1 MRKLVSFMHI
11 SLDGFT
17 TNSKGQMD
25 WVLADKEMFDIA
37 GQQTLK
43 SDTALYGRGTYEIME
58 AYWPTAADQPN
69 ATKHDIEHSAWYN
82 SVQKIVVSK
91 TLESSEI
98 KNAKLINKNLP
109 EEIRKMKNEK
119 GKEIVMFGSPTLAH
133 SLMEENLIDEYW
145 LFINPI
151 LLGQGNPLFKNLS
164 HEIKLRLLTSKTFAS
179 GVVCLHYETSNQ
191 I

>member
-25 WVLADKEMFDIA
+25 WIIADEEMFEIA
-37 GQQTLK
+37 GEQTLK
-43 SDTALYGRGTYEIME
+43 SDTALYGRGTYKIME
-58 AYWPTAADQPN
+58 DYWPTAANQPN
-69 ATKHDIEHSAWYN
+69 ASKHDIEHSSWYK

-91 TLESSEI
+91 TLKISEI
-98 KNAKLINKNLP
+98 KNAEIISANLP
-109 EEIRKMKNEK
+109 VEIRKLKERD
-119 GKEIVMFGSPTLAH
+119 GKEIIMFGSPTLTR
-133 SLMEENLIDEYW
+133 SLMNENLIDDYW

-151 LLGQGNPLFKNLS
+151 LLGQGNNLFKNLS
-164 HEIKLRLLTSKTFAS
+164 HEIKLKLQMSKTFAS
-179 GVVCLHYETSNQ
+179 GVICLHYST

>member
-25 WVLADKEMFDIA
+25 WILADQEMFDIA

-43 SDTALYGRGTYEIME
+43 SDTAIYGRGTYKIME
-58 AYWPTAADQPN
+58 DYWPTAADQPN

-82 SVQKIVVSK
+82 SVQKIVVST
-91 TLESSEI
+91 TLKSSEV
-98 KNAKLINKNLP
+98 KNAEIIRENLP
-109 EEIRKMKNEK
+109 DEIMKLKERN
-119 GKEIVMFGSPTLAH
+119 GKEIVLFGSPTLTNF
-133 SLMEENLIDEYW
+133 LTDENLIDEYW

-151 LLGQGNPLFKNLS
+151 LLGEGNSLFKNLS
-164 HEIKLRLLTSKTFAS
+164 HEIKLKLLTSKTFAS
-179 GVVCLHYETSNQ
+179 GVVCLHYKTEN
-191 I
+191 

>member
-1 MRKLVSFMHI
+1 MHI

-17 TNSKGQMD
+17 TNANGQMD
-25 WVLADKEMFDIA
+25 WVLADEEMFDIA

-69 ATKHDIEHSAWYN
+69 ATKHDMEHSAWYN
-82 SVQKIVVSK
+82 SVQKVIVSK
-91 TLESSEI
+91 TLKSSQV
-98 KNAKLINKNLP
+98 KNAKLISENLLD
-109 EEIRKMKNEK
+109 EIRTLKKEK
-119 GKEIVMFGSPTLAH
+119 GKEIVLFGSPELTRFLTD
-133 SLMEENLIDEYW
+133 ENLIDEYW

-151 LLGQGNPLFKNLS
+151 ILGQGNLLFNNLS
-164 HEIKLRLLTSKTFAS
+164 HKIKLKLLTSKTFDS

>member
-17 TNSKGQMD
+17 TNSKDQMD
-25 WVLADKEMFDIA
+25 WIIADEEMFEIA

-43 SDTALYGRGTYEIME
+43 SDTAIYGRGTFKIME
-58 AYWPTAADQPN
+58 DYWPTAADQPN
-69 ATKHDIEHSAWYN
+69 ATKHDIEHSAWYS

-91 TLESSEI
+91 TLKGSEI
-98 KNAKLINKNLP
+98 KNAKIISENLP
-109 EEIRKMKNEK
+109 DEIRKLKKEDGNE
-119 GKEIVMFGSPTLAH
+119 IILFGSPTLTR
-133 SLMEENLIDEYW
+133 SLMNENLIDEYW

-151 LLGQGNPLFKNLS
+151 LLGQGNNLFKNLS
-164 HEIKLRLLTSKTFAS
+164 HEIKLKLQMSKTFAS
-179 GVVCLHYETSNQ
+179 GVICLHYST

>member
-25 WVLADKEMFDIA
+25 WILADQEMFDIA
-37 GQQTLK
+37 GEQTLK
-43 SDTALYGRGTYEIME
+43 SDTALYGRGTYNIME

-69 ATKHDIEHSAWYN
+69 ATKHDIEHSAWYS

-91 TLESSEI
+91 TMKNSEI
-98 KNAKLINKNLP
+98 KNLRLFSENLQ
-109 EEIRKMKNEK
+109 EEIRKLKNEK
-119 GKEIVMFGSPTLAH
+119 GKEIVMFGSPTLTR
-133 SLMEENLIDEYW
+133 SLMDENLIDEYW

-151 LLGQGNPLFKNLS
+151 LLGQGNSLFKNLS
-164 HEIKLRLLTSKTFAS
+164 HEIKLKLLMSKTFAS
-179 GVVCLHYETSNQ
+179 GVICLHYAT

>member
-1 MRKLVSFMHI
+1 MHI

>member
-17 TNSKGQMD
+17 TNSQGQMD
-25 WVLADKEMFDIA
+25 WILADEEMFEIA

-43 SDTALYGRGTYEIME
+43 SDIALYGRGTYEIME

-69 ATKHDIEHSAWYN
+69 ATKHDIEHSAWYK
-82 SVQKIVVSK
+82 SVQKIIVSK
-91 TLESSEI
+91 TLKSFEI
-98 KNAKLINKNLP
+98 KNAKLISVNLP
-109 EEIRKMKNEK
+109 DEIRKLKNEQ
-119 GKEIVMFGSPTLAH
+119 GKEIVLLGSPTLTRF
-133 SLMEENLIDEYW
+133 LMNENLIDEYW

-151 LLGQGNPLFKNLS
+151 LLGQGNSLFKDIS
-164 HEIKLRLLTSKTFAS
+164 HEIRLKLLTSKTFAS
-179 GVVCLHYETSNQ
+179 GVICLHYIT

>member
-25 WVLADKEMFDIA
+25 WILADEEMFEIA

-43 SDTALYGRGTYEIME
+43 SDTALYGRGTYKIME
-58 AYWPTAADQPN
+58 DYWPTAADQPN
-69 ATKHDIEHSAWYN
+69 ASKHDIEHSVWYK

-91 TLESSEI
+91 TLKGSEI
-98 KNAKLINKNLP
+98 KNAKLISENVP
-109 EEIRKMKNEK
+109 DEIRKLKNEQ
-119 GKEIVMFGSPTLAH
+119 GKEIVLFGSPTLTRF
-133 SLMEENLIDEYW
+133 LMNENLIDEYW

-151 LLGQGNPLFKNLS
+151 LLGQGNSLFKDIS
-164 HEIKLRLLTSKTFAS
+164 YEIRLKLLTSKTFAS
-179 GVVCLHYETSNQ
+179 GVICLHYTT